1 MLSLATNSNFTE
13 GQFVNQP
20 TMASTESHVWVG
32 FIEGLPVVSSVREAV
47 EWVLAVAADD
57 LPLAEEKLKVI
68 TARLEEGDK
77 LKEFKSLRSS
87 SGYSSDSTSASSSAS
102 LPSMHVES
110 IPEMDLMA
118 HIVAV
123 GQKNKGKKADESV
136 QDRARKKEVQEV
148 QDETLKKIRLIDKTY
163 KFPENE
169 RLDDYGQ
176 RSGRGEHVINNNVIK
191 IYRKVVREH
200 FNQDIDMAC
209 PLDDDTANAIM
220 YELVVHFDIGELY
233 INANALIYGEY
244 CRRFKEASKA
254 FLTNNS
260 QENRKRVDNI
270 VHHMNEERKEAYVD
284 PYAKAKWIGNQ
295 ERRRDRFQAIR
306 NKVATM
312 FNNWAEYFAKV
323 KDGLDGPSS
332 RTVQ

>member
-176 RSGRGEHVINNNVIK
+176 RSGRGLYK
-191 IYRKVVREH
+191 ISVQVRTNILLPKLGSVVSVEKV
-200 FNQDIDMAC
+200 
-209 PLDDDTANAIM
+209 
-220 YELVVHFDIGELY
+220 
-233 INANALIYGEY
+233 
-244 CRRFKEASKA
+244 
-254 FLTNNS
+254 
-260 QENRKRVDNI
+260 
-270 VHHMNEERKEAYVD
+270 
-284 PYAKAKWIGNQ
+284 
-295 ERRRDRFQAIR
+295 
-306 NKVATM
+306 
-312 FNNWAEYFAKV
+312 
-323 KDGLDGPSS
+323 
-332 RTVQ
+332 